1 MNVLFCTAECAPFF
15 KTGGLGDVAGALPK
29 ELAKKNLHMNVA
41 LPYFSQI
48 PQSYKEQCEEVTD
61 FYVKVGEQSQPC
73 SIKRLN
79 LAKVTYYFIDNSAY
93 FGREN
98 LYGYDDDGERFAFFS
113 QAIIEMLA
121 KIDLSPE
128 LIHVNDYHT
137 AMIPFLLKEK
147 YTQPELSSIKTLLTI
162 HNIEFQGVFD
172 RKTITEY
179 FGLELAED
187 APAAAETNENLNY
200 LKQGIL
206 YADWVN
212 TVSLTYAEEIQ
223 TSEFG
228 FGLDQILHEQRAK
241 LSGILNGID
250 YELNDPAAD
259 AFLAANFSAA
269 DLAGKK
275 IDKETLQKQLNLP
288 VRAEVLLIGIV
299 SRLTAQKGFALVLEG
314 LEQLLKEDLQLVL
327 LGTGDPKLEAS
338 YQEYA
343 QRYPQKFAAKL
354 TFDLAAAQQIY
365 AGADLFLMPS
375 IAEPCGLS
383 QMIAMRY
390 GTLPVVHEVGGLKDT
405 VVPFD
410 KAEATGFVFADF
422 DVESLLASVNAA
434 VTLFKNDQ
442 STWVTMV
449 QTAMNKDFSWE
460 KSSQKYLELYQDV
473 TETAGEEA
481 V

>member
-29 ELAKKNLHMNVA
+29 ELAKKNLTVSVA

-48 PQSYKEQCEEVTD
+48 PQSYQEQCEEVAD
-61 FYVKVGEQSQPC
+61 FYVKVGEQKQQC
-73 SIKRLN
+73 SIKRLV
-79 LAKVTYYFIDNSAY
+79 LDQVTYYFIENTAY

-98 LYGYDDDGERFAFFS
+98 LYGYEDDGERFAFFS
-113 QAIIEMLA
+113 QAIIEMLD
-121 KIDLSPE
+121 KIELFPD

-147 YTQPELSSIKTLLTI
+147 YTQPELASTKTLLTI

-172 RKTITEY
+172 RKAMTDY
-179 FGLELAED
+179 FGIELSEE
-187 APAAAETNENLNY
+187 APAAVEMTENINY
-200 LKQGIL
+200 LKMGIL
-206 YADWVN
+206 YADRVN

-228 FGLDQILHEQRAK
+228 FGLDRILHEQREK

-250 YELNDPAAD
+250 YEINDPATD
-259 AFLAANFSAA
+259 QYLTANFSAA
-269 DLAGKK
+269 DLSGKK
-275 IDKETLQKQLNLP
+275 IDKESLQKQLKLP
-288 VRAEVLLIGIV
+288 VRAEVPLIGMV

-314 LEQLLKEDLQLVL
+314 LEDLLAEDIQLVL
-327 LGTGDPKLEAS
+327 LGTGDPKLETA

-343 QRYPQKFAAKL
+343 ERYPQKLAAKI

-390 GTLPVVHEVGGLKDT
+390 GTLPMVHEVGGLKDT
-405 VVPFD
+405 VVPFG
-410 KAEATGFVFADF
+410 KESATGFSFTEFNVQNL
-422 DVESLLASVNAA
+422 VTNIQTA
-434 VTLFKNDQ
+434 VSLFKNEPT
-442 STWVTMV
+442 TWSAMV
-449 QTAMNKDFSWE
+449 ETAMNKDFSWE
-460 KSSQKYLELYQDV
+460 KSSQKYLELYQAV
-473 TETAGEEA
+473 TGNSEK
-481 V
+481 

>member
-29 ELAKKNLHMNVA
+29 ELAKKNLTMSVA

-48 PQSYKEQCEEVTD
+48 PQSYQEQCEKVTD
-61 FYVKVGEQSQPC
+61 FYVKVGEQNQQC
-73 SIKRLN
+73 GIKRLV
-79 LAKVTYYFIDNSAY
+79 LDQVTYYFIENAAY

-98 LYGYDDDGERFAFFS
+98 LYGYEDDGERFAFFS
-113 QAIIEMLA
+113 QAIIEMLD
-121 KIDLSPE
+121 KIQLSPD

-147 YTQPELSSIKTLLTI
+147 YTQPELASIKTLLTI

-172 RKTITEY
+172 RKAITEY
-179 FGLELAED
+179 FGVELSEA
-187 APAAAETNENLNY
+187 APVAAEITENINY
-200 LKQGIL
+200 LKMGIL
-206 YADWVN
+206 YADRVN

-223 TSEFG
+223 TPEFG
-228 FGLDQILHEQRAK
+228 FGLDQILHEQREK

-250 YELNDPAAD
+250 YELNDPASD
-259 AFLAANFSAA
+259 QYLAANFSAN
-269 DLAGKK
+269 DLSGKK
-275 IDKETLQKQLNLP
+275 SDKESLQKQLKLP
-288 VRAEVLLIGIV
+288 VRPEVPLIGMV

-314 LEQLLKEDLQLVL
+314 LEELLEEDIQLVL
-327 LGTGDPKLEAS
+327 LGTGDPKLEAA
-338 YQEYA
+338 YREYA
-343 QRYPQKFAAKL
+343 ERYPRKLAVNL

-390 GTLPVVHEVGGLKDT
+390 GTLPLVHEVGGLRDT
-405 VVPFD
+405 VIPFG
-410 KAEATGFVFADF
+410 KEAATGFSFTEF
-422 DVESLLASVNAA
+422 DAKNLLASVHEA
-434 VTLFKNDQ
+434 VALFKKEP
-442 STWVTMV
+442 STWSNMI

-460 KSSQKYLELYQDV
+460 KSSQKYLTLYQAV
-473 TETAGEEA
+473 TEISGK
-481 V
+481 